1 MLEWF
6 RGVDQR
12 LFHEINAVWTHP
24 WLDAF
29 FPLLTDLHKA
39 RPFFWIAPAAAMFW
53 WLGAKRGHAL
63 KVIIAAALAVALT
76 DAVSHRLIKSSFRRA
91 RPQKAG
97 LSVVLRTQP
106 HLGYSFPSN
115 HAANSFA
122 AAAVLSSFQPVL
134 AAPAFTI
141 AALVA
146 YSRVYVG
153 VHFPFDV
160 LAGSLLGFVIGWLVA
175 RLFRGLGLRKR

>member
-1 MLEWF
+1 VLEWL

-12 LFHEINAVWTHP
+12 LFHEINAAWTHP
-24 WLDAF
+24 WLDVL

-39 RPFFWIAPAAAMFW
+39 RLFSWVVLPLGLLW
-53 WLGAKRGHAL
+53 WLGAKRGKAV
-63 KVIIAAALAVALT
+63 KTVIAVALAVALT
-76 DAVSHRLIKSSFRRA
+76 DTVSHRLIKPSFQRA

-97 LSVVLRTQP
+97 VSVMLRTQP

-122 AAAVLSSFQPVL
+122 AATVL
-134 AAPAFTI
+134 ASFHPALAVPAFLV

-160 LAGSLLGFVIGWLVA
+160 LAGGLLGFLMGWLVV
-175 RLFRGLGLRKR
+175 RLFRRHRR

>member
-1 MLEWF
+1 MLEWL

-12 LFHEINAVWTHP
+12 LFHKINAVWTHP
-24 WLDAF
+24 WLDTL
-29 FPLLTDLHKA
+29 FPPLTDLHKA
-39 RPFFWIAPAAAMFW
+39 PLFWVFSTVGLLW
-53 WLGAKRGHAL
+53 WLHVKRGKAL
-63 KVIIAAALAVALT
+63 KTIIAVALAVALT
-76 DAVSHRLIKSSFRRA
+76 DMVSHRLIKRSFQRA

-97 LSVVLRTQP
+97 ISVVLRTQP

-122 AAAVLSSFQPVL
+122 AAAVLASFEPSL
-134 AAPAFTI
+134 AVPAFLA

-153 VHFPFDV
+153 VHFPCDV
-160 LAGSLLGFVIGWLVA
+160 LAGGLLGFLMGWLVA
-175 RLFRGLGLRKR
+175 RLFRALGLQRR